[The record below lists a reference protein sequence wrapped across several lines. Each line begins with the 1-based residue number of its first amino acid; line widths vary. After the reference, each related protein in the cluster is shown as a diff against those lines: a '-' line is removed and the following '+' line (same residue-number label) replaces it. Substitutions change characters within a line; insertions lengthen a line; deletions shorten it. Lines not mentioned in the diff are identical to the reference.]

1 MGTEGSAQVSALMWE
16 STSGWLFMEF
26 LLPFPAFHGMSPSFS
41 RILWDVSFLFQ
52 YFFEWVKACLAQEVK
67 EEEVS
72 FHLDYSKQELQKVI
86 KKYPGKE
93 VRRTLE
99 SLHRTMHKSLSP
111 EENLVPVTGAGW
123 VRHWDGWDSGL
134 HCLWGCRARGRS

>member
-1 MGTEGSAQVSALMWE
+1 
-16 STSGWLFMEF
+16 MEF
-26 LLPFPAFHGMSPSFS
+26 LLPFPAFYGMSPSFS
-41 RILWDVSFLFQ
+41 RILWDVSFLLQNFS
-52 YFFEWVKACLAQEVK
+52 EGLLAQEVK

-99 SLHRTMHKSLSP
+99 SLYRTMHKSLSP

-123 VRHWDGWDSGL
+123 CDTGMVGIQ
-134 HCLWGCRARGRS
+134 GCTACGPAGPGEGAKV